1 MLLIEI
7 QSLFFDCNRSADI
20 CLLWLWGSFVDPGR
34 CQGSCL
40 SLGQGCWLG
49 CSCPGSWVA
58 LTCNRR
64 FIPPLV
70 WVCVG
75 VWGGLSVWLQ
85 PSSIN
90 TMIRSSPACSRKI
103 ISSLQKCVRN
113 HQLYWFLPRH
123 ITLQC
128 EGSLRGFSPYKT
140 LRFGSVPKICFFCET
155 CDKHCFSL
163 LHTKFGSYHV

>member
-1 MLLIEI
+1 MQQISELIEKSSQI
-7 QSLFFDCNRSADI
+7 YNHEVSRLPCLYL
-20 CLLWLWGSFVDPGR
+20 CLLWFL
-34 CQGSCL
+34 
-40 SLGQGCWLG
+40 
-49 CSCPGSWVA
+49 
-58 LTCNRR
+58 
-64 FIPPLV
+64 
-70 WVCVG
+70 
-75 VWGGLSVWLQ
+75 
-85 PSSIN
+85 
-90 TMIRSSPACSRKI
+90 I

-163 LHTKFGSYHV
+163 LHTLNLVVTMFNSDLVCMEAQKMKPREIGMPHENLH